1 MLSTFLI
8 SLALLPFAL
17 AQESLDVKAIEA
29 HFTQSHIVPDLFA
42 SFNPSAL
49 LSLDYAGG
57 ANFPQIYIF
66 SFYKSDVL

>member
-8 SLALLPFAL
+8 SFALLPLAL

-57 ANFPQIYIF
+57 ANFPRILF
-66 SFYKSDVL
+66 FLL